1 MKVAFWDT
9 CPTLINGCVSLWRER
24 EKKGKSLAS
33 IDNKETV
40 NINLKSA
47 IVNISSYES
56 LTLEGHKY
64 LALINMLGLK
74 KLLSKKIR
82 TRII

>member
-1 MKVAFWDT
+1 MD
-9 CPTLINGCVSLWRER
+9 VSVYGAREK
-24 EKKGKSLAS
+24 KKGKSLAS

-56 LTLEGHKY
+56 LTSEGHKY
-64 LALINMLGLK
+64 LALNNMLGLK
-74 KLLSKKIR
+74 KLLSRKIR
-82 TRII
+82 TRTI